1 MSDYRSPAGYQAHFA
16 DRRVT
21 EEEALRRQREFER
34 TGADPFGWHG
44 PKTCRKA
51 GHVPGCPG
59 VAGGDHELL
68 PGWIAI
74 GDPDEGYTVEV
85 EIAE

>member
-1 MSDYRSPAGYQAHFA
+1 MTDHRSPESYQTHFA
-16 DRRVT
+16 
-21 EEEALRRQREFER
+21 ERRQIELEAER
-34 TGADPFGWHG
+34 KRAGDPFGWHG

-68 PGWIAI
+68 PGWITI

-85 EIAE
+85 EVS